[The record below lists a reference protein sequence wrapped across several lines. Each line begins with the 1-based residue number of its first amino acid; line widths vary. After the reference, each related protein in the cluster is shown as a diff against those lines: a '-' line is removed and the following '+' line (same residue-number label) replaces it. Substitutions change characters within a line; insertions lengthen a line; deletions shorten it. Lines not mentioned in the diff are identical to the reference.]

1 MEFPNRV
8 DPSPT
13 ALEPTTPQS
22 TGTTSLKNELEAG
35 TPKKGDKA
43 QLTDSIDVTEKG
55 IGTSES
61 FSYQTFHHKHR
72 DKDDVFFLKVKL
84 AIEAPSLSIS
94 VHSGVSFPVSSL
106 FKL

>member
-13 ALEPTTPQS
+13 TVDATTPQS

-43 QLTDSIDVTEKG
+43 QLTDSIDVTEKAT
-55 IGTSES
+55 GTSK
-61 FSYQTFHHKHR
+61 FLGF
-72 DKDDVFFLKVKL
+72 FFLL
-84 AIEAPSLSIS
+84 Y
-94 VHSGVSFPVSSL
+94 SF
-106 FKL
+106 F